1 MNDTDWL
8 DDCPFCGGASELK
21 FAERY
26 FWVECKKCH
35 ARTNDEC
42 CDNYE
47 QGMAA
52 AIEKVVESWNKRA
65 NKNGWI
71 SPDDH
76 LPNKSIQVVVLADN
90 HIWLGFLS
98 YDVFGNLC
106 FYINNGGVPLKKAL
120 CAVQGWLP
128 IPSNEVN

>member
-1 MNDTDWL
+1 MDISN
-8 DDCPFCGGASELK
+8 CPFCDGASELK

-26 FWVECKKCH
+26 FWVECKECH

-65 NKNGWI
+65 NNNGWI
-71 SPDDH
+71 SPDDY
-76 LPNKSIQVVVLADN
+76 LPDKSIQVVVLADN

-98 YDVFGNLC
+98 YDVFCNPC
-106 FYINNGGVPLKKAL
+106 FYVNNGGVPLKKAL

-128 IPSNEVN
+128 IPSKEVN